1 MPPFLSAMN
10 SDDEFEPAEDKG
22 VDNRICFLARA
33 RAGASVFVSTS
44 ARRPDGAPVPL
55 THDLIQRYFGGHS
68 AGSLGGVA
76 DCCGVAVPANG
87 ACGTRPRAGPLP
99 LAPLEPRRDRP
110 CHWQAGARSEQE
122 RARRPCEAAT
132 PSWSSLYQA
141 WDANDNTVVNGDG
154 DPVDVVELD
163 GEATRWRPR
172 KKCR

>member
-1 MPPFLSAMN
+1 MPPVLSAMN

-110 CHWQAGARSEQE
+110 CHW
-122 RARRPCEAAT
+122 
-132 PSWSSLYQA
+132 
-141 WDANDNTVVNGDG
+141 
-154 DPVDVVELD
+154 
-163 GEATRWRPR
+163 
-172 KKCR
+172 